1 MGIFMRYRIRKIRQ
15 YKEKMEKLLT
25 PGVIELPNGEVKH
38 YFPTGDEISAIKN
51 LITLLASPV

>member
-1 MGIFMRYRIRKIRQ
+1 
-15 YKEKMEKLLT
+15 MEKLLT